1 MYRWRVGVIQIE
13 GGAGGHRGKTFY
25 FRIFA
30 GAFFFFC
37 LNCDFLDKLLVFQN
51 EFRDFPGG
59 PVVKS
64 LHSQFMGLVFDP
76 WMGS

>member
-1 MYRWRVGVIQIE
+1 MVTEARPS
-13 GGAGGHRGKTFY
+13 TFVSLPVL
-25 FRIFA
+25 
-30 GAFFFFC
+30 FFFFC

-64 LHSQFMGLVFDP
+64 LHFQFMGLVFDP